1 MGIIALPRRWVR
13 HLTKL
18 VFGIALLLILL
29 FIVDNHY
36 NILPP
41 SFQSRLLMQSPGH
54 VVVDIK
60 VESCFLKSSCPQS
73 SKDGWYRVPKELGL
87 GKRWSQ
93 SSFVYVKRVDEKTLE
108 AGSNVVLD
116 AAVADPKLATSQPP
130 PHVIKDISPETDTE
144 SIKLSDVS
152 NAGWV
157 KRDHGLWIK
166 LGKGRAQ
173 TGVTAVDVL
182 FGEDAVDP
190 RLSWRLDEGYIDGLA
205 SQPRLSVRI
214 GPRQE
219 KPEVSLR
226 VQKSGKFKVLQ
237 LADLHFST
245 GFGKCLEPYP
255 DTPVDCKADLRTLSF
270 ITKVL
275 DDEKPDYVVMT
286 GDQIFGQAAPD
297 SETAMLKVVAPLIE
311 RKIPYSMV
319 FGNHDDEGSL
329 SRADLMDFVSL
340 LPYSLSEP
348 GPANISGVGNYVTQ
362 ALGPKSNHP
371 ALSFYFL
378 DSHARSEHPKF
389 RPGYDWIKQDQ
400 LDFIQ
405 DKYKELKPEQ
415 DEYSHIHMSMAFF
428 HIPLP
433 EYTDNTQLFIGQY
446 REASTA
452 PRYNSGTLDVLKVIG
467 VRVLSVG
474 HDHANNFCMDYAKNG
489 TDVYLCYGG
498 GAGEGGYG
506 GYGGL
511 IRGVRVFDVN
521 TQSDSI
527 TTYKLLHTAPSE
539 RIDEQVLVNS
549 GVVVP
554 LKASE

>member
-116 AAVADPKLATSQPP
+116 AAVADPKLSTSQPP
-130 PHVIKDISPETDTE
+130 PHVIKDVSPETDTE
-144 SIKLSDVS
+144 SVKLSDVS

-205 SQPRLSVRI
+205 SQPRL
-214 GPRQE
+214 
-219 KPEVSLR
+219 
-226 VQKSGKFKVLQ
+226 
-237 LADLHFST
+237 
-245 GFGKCLEPYP
+245 
-255 DTPVDCKADLRTLSF
+255 
-270 ITKVL
+270 
-275 DDEKPDYVVMT
+275 
-286 GDQIFGQAAPD
+286 
-297 SETAMLKVVAPLIE
+297 
-311 RKIPYSMV
+311 
-319 FGNHDDEGSL
+319 
-329 SRADLMDFVSL
+329 
-340 LPYSLSEP
+340 
-348 GPANISGVGNYVTQ
+348 
-362 ALGPKSNHP
+362 
-371 ALSFYFL
+371 
-378 DSHARSEHPKF
+378 
-389 RPGYDWIKQDQ
+389 
-400 LDFIQ
+400 
-405 DKYKELKPEQ
+405 
-415 DEYSHIHMSMAFF
+415 
-428 HIPLP
+428 
-433 EYTDNTQLFIGQY
+433 
-446 REASTA
+446 
-452 PRYNSGTLDVLKVIG
+452 
-467 VRVLSVG
+467 
-474 HDHANNFCMDYAKNG
+474 
-489 TDVYLCYGG
+489 
-498 GAGEGGYG
+498 
-506 GYGGL
+506 
-511 IRGVRVFDVN
+511 
-521 TQSDSI
+521 
-527 TTYKLLHTAPSE
+527 
-539 RIDEQVLVNS
+539 
-549 GVVVP
+549 
-554 LKASE
+554 